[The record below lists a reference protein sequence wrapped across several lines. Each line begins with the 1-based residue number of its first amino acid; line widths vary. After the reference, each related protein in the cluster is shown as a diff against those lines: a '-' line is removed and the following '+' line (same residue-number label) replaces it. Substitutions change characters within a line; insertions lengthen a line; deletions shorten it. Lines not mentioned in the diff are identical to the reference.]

1 MITKA
6 KQLLQTEV
14 TLDHESMLQRIKDL
28 SEVVKTQ
35 NDWIERAKPF
45 LIYFMDS
52 DCCSE
57 VEGVDIYQL
66 TSEVQDVD

>member
-1 MITKA
+1 MINLKHI
-6 KQLLQTEV
+6 KQIAEDFDCL
-14 TLDHESMLQRIKDL
+14 SKDKVL
-28 SEVVKTQ
+28 GMV
-35 NDWIERAKPF
+35 NWIERAKPF

-66 TSEVQDVD
+66 ISEVQDEI